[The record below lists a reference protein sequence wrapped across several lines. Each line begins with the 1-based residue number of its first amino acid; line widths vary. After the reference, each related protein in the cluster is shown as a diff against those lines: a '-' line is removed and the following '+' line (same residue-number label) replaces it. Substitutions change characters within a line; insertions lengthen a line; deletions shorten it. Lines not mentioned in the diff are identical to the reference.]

1 MQEPVL
7 LTSSSEASFLHNR
20 VENTGQG
27 HIFIFCAF
35 LSVKIGGLFE
45 SYWVFLFPSLLSHTP
60 SEMNVSHYM
69 VHLCTKSVIDHQRAF
84 ICLFST

>member
-1 MQEPVL
+1 MDISRVGCRSLCFWQVPQKL
-7 LTSSSEASFLHNR
+7 HFLHNR

-27 HIFIFCAF
+27 HIFIFRAF

-60 SEMNVSHYM
+60 SEMNV
-69 VHLCTKSVIDHQRAF
+69 KSLYGPFVYKEYAQ
-84 ICLFST
+84 